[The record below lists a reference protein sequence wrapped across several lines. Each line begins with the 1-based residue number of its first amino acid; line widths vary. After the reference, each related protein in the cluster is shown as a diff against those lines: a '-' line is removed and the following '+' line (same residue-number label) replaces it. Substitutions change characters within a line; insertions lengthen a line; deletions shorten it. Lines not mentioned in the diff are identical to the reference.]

1 MTSTE
6 ELKEQVQ
13 AVSWWLD
20 PANSEAR
27 KELAER
33 RPELAEWLS
42 MVEARVDAELKRR
55 EEQEEVTMKV

>member
-1 MTSTE
+1 MTDAN
-6 ELKEQVQ
+6 ELKEEAQSV
-13 AVSWWLD
+13 AWWRD

-55 EEQEEVTMKV
+55 EEVTMKV